1 MNPAVHIALIG
12 FTPAEREHIEAGLR
26 PTGDRGLVYV
36 VVEDLVASSVAI
48 VNADHEASVTE
59 IKHRGRLDSTVML
72 GATARPGAAAQL
84 PRPPSRVTLLQ
95 ALHRLTRAHPP
106 LSASVRRVRDEL
118 ARLVARPAAPQPAP
132 PQIPVVQG
140 RAAGLMPVVQ
150 VRAAGP
156 AVPPRP
162 RRTVRDHVLVVDED
176 AVVLRFMAI
185 SLQGLGFEVHL
196 TRSGAEA
203 IERVARHHFEWVF
216 LATGME
222 SADGFHV
229 CRTLKR
235 SAYPHRRAPPAVVLL
250 LAEASA
256 VHALRAEQAGADTC
270 LVKPLRAEQLQGVV
284 GVRGAQPPDEAQT
297 TAASSSAWM

>member
-1 MNPAVHIALIG
+1 MHIALIG
-12 FTPAEREHIEAGLR
+12 FTPAEREHIQAGLR
-26 PTGDRGLVYV
+26 ATGERGPAYV
-36 VVEDLVASSVAI
+36 VVDDLAASSVAI

-59 IKHRGRLDSTVML
+59 IKHCGRLDSTVML

-84 PRPPSRVTLLQ
+84 PRPPSQVKLLQ
-95 ALHRLTRAHPP
+95 ALHRLTRARPP
-106 LSASVRRVRDEL
+106 VSASVRRVRDDL
-118 ARLVARPAAPQPAP
+118 ARLVARGAAARPAP
-132 PQIPVVQG
+132 PPMSVVQG
-140 RAAGLMPVVQ
+140 RATP
-150 VRAAGP
+150 P

-162 RRTVRDHVLVVDED
+162 RRTVREHVLVVDED
-176 AVVLRFMAI
+176 AAVLRFMVLN
-185 SLQGLGFEVHL
+185 LQGLGFEVHL

-203 IERVARHHFEWVF
+203 IERVARQAFEWVF

-250 LAEASA
+250 LAEATA
-256 VHALRAEQAGADTC
+256 VHLLRAEQAGADAW
-270 LVKPLRAEQLQGVV
+270 LVKPLRAEPLRGVV
-284 GVRGAQPPDEAQT
+284 GARGAQPPDEAQT